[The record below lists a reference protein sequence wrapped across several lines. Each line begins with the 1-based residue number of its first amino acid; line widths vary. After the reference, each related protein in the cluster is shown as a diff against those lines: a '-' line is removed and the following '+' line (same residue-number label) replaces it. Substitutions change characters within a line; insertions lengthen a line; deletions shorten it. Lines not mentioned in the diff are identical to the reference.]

1 MIHEGVAAVPTN
13 PPIKDSRPGPE
24 TSDLGVP
31 GRNPL
36 GPALQGPLSPQRW
49 LVLVYKAPVEPST
62 ARVRIWR
69 KVRELGGL
77 YIQQAVCVFPDLP
90 ELEQTLDE
98 LLEEIRGLS
107 GEAYLF
113 LARAASPFIDEALVN
128 GFKGQ
133 SDQEYQ
139 EILEQ
144 LKGLLQEL
152 DEEARKGKY
161 TFAEI
166 EENEGDLVYIT
177 RWMERAARRDFF
189 RAELGAIAREGLEEC
204 TAKMQEFADEVF
216 RRAGEK
222 P

>member
-1 MIHEGVAAVPTN
+1 MPSN
-13 PPIKDSRPGPE
+13 PPVKNSTSGP
-24 TSDLGVP
+24 DP
-31 GRNPL
+31 H
-36 GPALQGPLSPQRW
+36 RW
-49 LVLVYKAPVEPST
+49 LVLVYKTPVEPST

-69 KVRELGGL
+69 RVRELGGL
-77 YIQQAVCVFPDLP
+77 YVQQAVSVFPNLP
-90 ELEQTLDE
+90 DLEQSLEE
-98 LLEEIRGLS
+98 LLEEIRNLS

-113 LARAASPFIDEALVN
+113 LAEAKSTSVDEALVN
-128 GFKGQ
+128 GFKAQ

-166 EENEGDLVYIT
+166 EENEGDLAYIT
-177 RWMERAARRDFF
+177 KWMERAARRDFF
-189 RAELGAIAREGLEEC
+189 GADLGATVRDRLEEC
-204 TAKMQEFADEVF
+204 TAKMREFADEVF
-216 RRAGEK
+216 RRTGER